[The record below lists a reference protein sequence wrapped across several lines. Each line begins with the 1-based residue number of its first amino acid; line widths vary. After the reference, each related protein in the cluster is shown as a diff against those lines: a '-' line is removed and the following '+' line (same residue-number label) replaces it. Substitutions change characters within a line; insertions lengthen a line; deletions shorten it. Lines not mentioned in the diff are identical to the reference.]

1 MTQTLVRNNGLG
13 ILEEPFYYLKC
24 DRIGMAKVGAQP
36 SKIEELQ
43 IEKEGSRIYQNKS
56 LQSWTNPRVSKR
68 IATSCRFHVPG
79 KHEI

>member
-1 MTQTLVRNNGLG
+1 
-13 ILEEPFYYLKC
+13 
-24 DRIGMAKVGAQP
+24 MAKVGAQP

-56 LQSWTNPRVSKR
+56 LQSWTNPRVSTR

-79 KHEI
+79 KHEIRCCKLDFKGLEFIIQVDRFMLKAMT